1 MTEDMQFEPL
11 SGPTYPETL
20 EEQLQALEDDEQL
33 ARFRAERERLA
44 ADRYRP
50 LYHFS
55 PPENHLNDPN
65 GLCQWGG
72 RYHMFYQFWPEDSP
86 RVHWGHAVSDDMV
99 HWEDLP
105 VAIYPTTEKDCYSG
119 QTVVEDD
126 RVIAIYH
133 GTQSGNAIATA
144 SDPLLLNWQKHPNN
158 PVIPITPDG
167 EPYRVFDPCIWREE
181 DGYYSLSGTYAD
193 GERGVDCV
201 STDHLFYSP
210 DLAEWEWLGP
220 LLKDP
225 FFAEPGEDGAVP
237 NFWPISDEKHML
249 LLFSHTRAGR
259 YYVGDYDRETHRFV
273 PDYHGRMNYGPINK
287 GSLHAPSATIDDQ
300 GRFLAIFNMRGGRSG
315 AEWRGIMTLP
325 RHLSLAADNSL
336 RIAPLPEM
344 ESLRFGCVTAPAAT
358 IPANE
363 YMVLEGMGG
372 KAVEIAAEIELGSA
386 REVGLHVL
394 RSPDGEEQTTISLYR
409 DTRGPG
415 RHSLGIDV
423 SRASTR
429 GNVEARPPEIGPLNL
444 PEGEPLRLRVF
455 IDRSVVEVFA
465 NDRQC
470 LTIRAFPRRAD
481 STGVAA
487 FARGGEATLASCQAW
502 QMRSIWPALKRFEG
516 AEG

>member
-1 MTEDMQFEPL
+1 MTDSTQFEPL

-20 EEQLQALEDDEQL
+20 EEQLQALEGDEQL

-44 ADRYRP
+44 ADEYRP
-50 LYHFS
+50 MYHFS

-65 GLCQWGG
+65 GLCQWHG
-72 RYHMFYQFWPEDSP
+72 RYHMFYQFWPGDSP
-86 RVHWGHAVSDDMV
+86 RVHWGHAVSEDMV

-126 RVIAIYH
+126 RVVAIYH

-167 EPYRVFDPCIWREE
+167 EPYRVFDPCIWRED
-181 DGYYSLSGTYAD
+181 DGYYALSGTYAD

-201 STDHLFYSP
+201 SVDHLFHSP
-210 DLAEWEWLGP
+210 DLAEWEYLGP

-237 NFWPISDEKHML
+237 NFWPISDDRHML
-249 LLFSHTRAGR
+249 LLFSHTRSGR
-259 YYVGDYDRETHRFV
+259 YYVGEYDRETHRLI

-287 GSLHAPSATIDDQ
+287 GSLHAPSATIDDE
-300 GRFLAIFNMRGGRSG
+300 GRFLAVFNMRGGRT
-315 AEWRGIMTLP
+315 APAWHGIMTLP
-325 RHLSLAADNSL
+325 RRLWLADDNSL

-344 ESLRFGCVTAPAAT
+344 QSLRFDHAVARPGS
-358 IPANE
+358 IPAHGE
-363 YMVLEGMGG
+363 VVLDGIGG
-372 KAVEIAAEIELGSA
+372 KAVEIEATLEPGSA
-386 REVGLHVL
+386 REVGLNVL
-394 RSPDGEEQTTISLYR
+394 RSPDGAEQTTITLYR
-409 DTRGPG
+409 DTHGPG
-415 RHSLGIDV
+415 RCGLGLDV

-429 GNVEARPPEIGPLNL
+429 SDVEARSPEVGPLDL
-444 PEGEPLRLRVF
+444 PEGEPLRLRIF

-470 LTIRAFPRRAD
+470 LTIRAFPERED
-481 STGVAA
+481 SVGVSA
-487 FARGGEATLASCQAW
+487 FARGGEATLASCEAW
-502 QMRSIWPALKRFEG
+502 QMRSIWPELRGREG
-516 AEG
+516 E